1 LCVPAQVPLLQGT
14 MLSDQLAAEARHI
27 LDLAL
32 FTSSDQHGLMTALQR
47 SSNRLMQIAK
57 ELSKTEYPNHM
68 SQEDTHHYA
77 GYPE

>member
-1 LCVPAQVPLLQGT
+1 

-32 FTSSDQHGLMTALQR
+32 FTASDQIGLMTALQR

-57 ELSKTEYPNHM
+57 ELSKTEYPNHIAL
-68 SQEDTHHYA
+68 EDIHHYA
-77 GYPE
+77 GHPEQ